1 MDSMTFLL
9 FGATGDLAKRKIY
22 PALYKL
28 FSNQNI
34 PQSISI
40 IGIGRRVMS
49 DVEFQTKVEQ
59 SLATF
64 SRISTDD
71 ESGVEEFISTF
82 RYCQLDTA
90 NIEDYQDLLSLVK
103 MRETELNIPKNR
115 MFYLSVIPE
124 VFDVIALNIKE
135 SGLWATKGLNRLII
149 EKPFDHNVKSVR
161 ELNTKVIKG
170 FDEADIYCI
179 DHYL

>member
-1 MDSMTFLL
+1 
-9 FGATGDLAKRKIY
+9 LAKRKIY

-28 FSNQNI
+28 FSNQHI

-71 ESGVEEFISTF
+71 QSGVEEF
-82 RYCQLDTA
+82 
-90 NIEDYQDLLSLVK
+90 
-103 MRETELNIPKNR
+103 
-115 MFYLSVIPE
+115 
-124 VFDVIALNIKE
+124 
-135 SGLWATKGLNRLII
+135 
-149 EKPFDHNVKSVR
+149 
-161 ELNTKVIKG
+161 
-170 FDEADIYCI
+170 
-179 DHYL
+179 